1 MQLHTIKEDF
11 IRIDKNLDSGVC
23 SDETLSNRR
32 DLMHRLHVLKQLEV
46 NDFAQKAKIK
56 WAVEGDE
63 NTKFFHGII
72 NKRRSQL
79 SIRGV
84 FVDGD
89 WRTDPVEVKEVF
101 KEHFATR
108 FKQPVH
114 DRLKLNISFPN
125 RLSNV
130 QVEDLDRCVSRDEI
144 RCGIWDIVDGNK
156 PISLI
161 GSVYKVVT
169 KILAN
174 RLTTVISDLVSDS
187 QSAFIANRQILDGL
201 FILNELLSWCKRKKK
216 QALIF
221 KVDFAKAYDS
231 VRWDYL
237 LDVLH
242 AFGFGPNWCKWIR
255 GIFSSAM
262 ASILINGSPSSEF
275 PFFCGLKQGDPL
287 APYLFIL
294 IMESL
299 HISFSRVVSDGFFK
313 GIDIQGS
320 TSISHIFYADDAV
333 FIGEWSEAN
342 LVNLVRILKCFY
354 LASGLKINL
363 IKSQLLG
370 VGVPRYIVHQ
380 GASLVGCAVLQ
391 TPFKYLGIS
400 VGNQMSRKSA
410 WENTIQKLHSRL
422 SKWKVKT
429 LSVGGRLTLLKS
441 VLGSSPLYNMSIY
454 KVPKGV
460 LHDMESIRSKFFN
473 GADLSERKITWVAWD
488 RVLASKK
495 NGGLG
500 VSSFHALNR
509 ALLLK
514 WVWRFISQ
522 DGSIWSRVIR
532 AIYGTSIDLH
542 STKYT
547 SNWCSILREVQVL
560 SSKGFDFV
568 SRCKKRVGN
577 GCNTRFWLDIWVL
590 DCPLSIRFPRIF
602 ALEIDKEVSVSVKMG
617 ANSIVDSFR
626 RPIRDGVERQQWGDL
641 SSILDTISLSSA
653 NDRWSCDVNGD
664 GMFRVKDIRSS
675 LDDIFLPSSALAT
688 RWVKYIPIKINI
700 FIWRAR
706 LDRLPTRSNL
716 ANRGVVLDSLLC
728 PICGSVPEDAS
739 HFLFQCGLSKL
750 VFRKICRWWDLV
762 PNDMS
767 SFSDWDVW
775 FSGIRLPCKLKLI
788 LEGVF
793 YVAWW
798 HIWRFRNQSIFAETP
813 PRRSVLFD
821 DIVSRAF
828 DWYKARLVIKGFRQR
843 EGLDYFDTYSL
854 VARITS
860 IRMILAIVAL
870 RNLKVHQIDVKKAFL
885 NGDLEEEIYMNQPK
899 GFMAPGLE
907 SKVCSVIGDDRFVVR
922 IIPTLPMVYS
932 PVFLCESSQHF
943 LGFSRLRLIVKSVAG
958 LSPQPSR
965 AESTTEPSPQSSRR
979 RAEDVSRCCKGVMAV
994 TVAGDL
1000 SSLHTS
1006 TTGCGWLLWETEHIA
1021 GDPGGKPRVIRPSRI
1036 KVVPSRSVL
1045 SFGDRETLM
1054 PLGEHAAHW
1063 ANYLGELSSGVAVA
1077 PSLLAPS
1084 ARRSKAGVTWQEDW
1098 VMESSATREY
1108 PSSSIPILET
1118 YKKKLLT
1125 ELFLNPLRTKFS
1137 MMRYMAIVR
1146 RGQAAGK
1153 IPGRWLG
1160 SFAGTAKLV
1169 IPPSPPCT
1177 HSSDV
1182 AKLKKREKV
1191 LTRQGGGRGDEQGYD
1206 VDDWLRMGRHEDD

>member
-1 MQLHTIKEDF
+1 MVENAWNAFSHSDSNSLIRFKKKLQDLKKIIRTWIKDKKSHHNGVLNTIKEDL

-56 WAVEGDE
+56 WAIEGDE

-89 WRTDPVEVKEVF
+89 WRTDSEDVKEVF

-114 DRLKLNISFPN
+114 DHLKLNFSYPN
-125 RLSNV
+125 RLSNG

-144 RCGIWDIVDGNK
+144 RVAVWDCGENKSPGPDGYTFEFFKRYWNFIGPDFCLADECFFSSGCFPK
-156 PISLI
+156 GSNASFIALIPKVMDAMFVTDFRPISLI
-161 GSVYKVVT
+161 GSMYKVVT

-187 QSAFIANRQILDGL
+187 QSAFIANRQILGGP

-242 AFGFGPNWCKWIR
+242 AFGFGLNWCKWIR
-255 GIFSSAM
+255 GIFSSVM

-299 HISFSRVVSDGFFK
+299 HISFSRAVSDGFFK

-320 TSISHIFYADDAV
+320 TSISHLFYADDAV

-342 LVNLVRILKCFY
+342 LVNMVRILKCFY

-410 WENTIQKLHSRL
+410 WENTIQKLHSWL

-441 VLGSSPLYNMSIY
+441 VLGSSPLYNMLIY

-542 STKYT
+542 SKKYT
-547 SNWCSILREVQVL
+547 SNWCSILREVHVL

-750 VFRKICRWWDLV
+750 VFRKIYRWWDLV

-798 HIWRFRNQSIFAETP
+798 HI
-813 PRRSVLFD
+813 
-821 DIVSRAF
+821 
-828 DWYKARLVIKGFRQR
+828 
-843 EGLDYFDTYSL
+843 
-854 VARITS
+854 
-860 IRMILAIVAL
+860 
-870 RNLKVHQIDVKKAFL
+870 
-885 NGDLEEEIYMNQPK
+885 
-899 GFMAPGLE
+899 
-907 SKVCSVIGDDRFVVR
+907 
-922 IIPTLPMVYS
+922 
-932 PVFLCESSQHF
+932 
-943 LGFSRLRLIVKSVAG
+943 
-958 LSPQPSR
+958 
-965 AESTTEPSPQSSRR
+965 
-979 RAEDVSRCCKGVMAV
+979 
-994 TVAGDL
+994 
-1000 SSLHTS
+1000 
-1006 TTGCGWLLWETEHIA
+1006 
-1021 GDPGGKPRVIRPSRI
+1021 
-1036 KVVPSRSVL
+1036 
-1045 SFGDRETLM
+1045 
-1054 PLGEHAAHW
+1054 
-1063 ANYLGELSSGVAVA
+1063 
-1077 PSLLAPS
+1077 
-1084 ARRSKAGVTWQEDW
+1084 
-1098 VMESSATREY
+1098 
-1108 PSSSIPILET
+1108 
-1118 YKKKLLT
+1118 
-1125 ELFLNPLRTKFS
+1125 
-1137 MMRYMAIVR
+1137 
-1146 RGQAAGK
+1146 
-1153 IPGRWLG
+1153 
-1160 SFAGTAKLV
+1160 
-1169 IPPSPPCT
+1169 
-1177 HSSDV
+1177 
-1182 AKLKKREKV
+1182 
-1191 LTRQGGGRGDEQGYD
+1191 
-1206 VDDWLRMGRHEDD
+1206 

>member
-1 MQLHTIKEDF
+1 M
-11 IRIDKNLDSGVC
+11 KN
-23 SDETLSNRR
+23 
-32 DLMHRLHVLKQLEV
+32 
-46 NDFAQKAKIK
+46 
-56 WAVEGDE
+56 
-63 NTKFFHGII
+63 
-72 NKRRSQL
+72 QL
-79 SIRGV
+79 SLLYQTI
-84 FVDGD
+84 DTPYSID
-89 WRTDPVEVKEVF
+89 
-101 KEHFATR
+101 
-108 FKQPVH
+108 
-114 DRLKLNISFPN
+114 LN
-125 RLSNV
+125 
-130 QVEDLDRCVSRDEI
+130 
-144 RCGIWDIVDGNK
+144 
-156 PISLI
+156 
-161 GSVYKVVT
+161 
-169 KILAN
+169 
-174 RLTTVISDLVSDS
+174 
-187 QSAFIANRQILDGL
+187 
-201 FILNELLSWCKRKKK
+201 
-216 QALIF
+216 
-221 KVDFAKAYDS
+221 
-231 VRWDYL
+231 
-237 LDVLH
+237 
-242 AFGFGPNWCKWIR
+242 
-255 GIFSSAM
+255 M
-262 ASILINGSPSSEF
+262 
-275 PFFCGLKQGDPL
+275 
-287 APYLFIL
+287 PY
-294 IMESL
+294 
-299 HISFSRVVSDGFFK
+299 
-313 GIDIQGS
+313 
-320 TSISHIFYADDAV
+320 
-333 FIGEWSEAN
+333 
-342 LVNLVRILKCFY
+342 
-354 LASGLKINL
+354 
-363 IKSQLLG
+363 
-370 VGVPRYIVHQ
+370 
-380 GASLVGCAVLQ
+380 
-391 TPFKYLGIS
+391 PFKYLGIS

-775 FSGIRLPCKLKLI
+775 FSGIRLSCKLNLI

-798 HIWRFRNQSIFAETP
+798 HIWRFRNQSIFAKTP
-813 PRRSVLFD
+813 PRRSMLFD

-828 DWYKARLVIKGFRQR
+828 DW
-843 EGLDYFDTYSL
+843 
-854 VARITS
+854 
-860 IRMILAIVAL
+860 
-870 RNLKVHQIDVKKAFL
+870 
-885 NGDLEEEIYMNQPK
+885 
-899 GFMAPGLE
+899 
-907 SKVCSVIGDDRFVVR
+907 C
-922 IIPTLPMVYS
+922 
-932 PVFLCESSQHF
+932 
-943 LGFSRLRLIVKSVAG
+943 
-958 LSPQPSR
+958 
-965 AESTTEPSPQSSRR
+965 
-979 RAEDVSRCCKGVMAV
+979 VSRYN
-994 TVAGDL
+994 
-1000 SSLHTS
+1000 SSFS
-1006 TTGCGWLLWETEHIA
+1006 WDSWLKNPNLI
-1021 GDPGGKPRVIRPSRI
+1021 
-1036 KVVPSRSVL
+1036 
-1045 SFGDRETLM
+1045 
-1054 PLGEHAAHW
+1054 
-1063 ANYLGELSSGVAVA
+1063 
-1077 PSLLAPS
+1077 SL
-1084 ARRSKAGVTWQEDW
+1084 
-1098 VMESSATREY
+1098 
-1108 PSSSIPILET
+1108 
-1118 YKKKLLT
+1118 
-1125 ELFLNPLRTKFS
+1125 
-1137 MMRYMAIVR
+1137 
-1146 RGQAAGK
+1146 
-1153 IPGRWLG
+1153 
-1160 SFAGTAKLV
+1160 
-1169 IPPSPPCT
+1169 
-1177 HSSDV
+1177 
-1182 AKLKKREKV
+1182 
-1191 LTRQGGGRGDEQGYD
+1191 
-1206 VDDWLRMGRHEDD
+1206 

>member
-1 MQLHTIKEDF
+1 MDVKFLWGNSNYQFVFSESVGNSGGILCVWEANVFHKDFVSVSDNFIALYGTWIPTKSKVLMIVIYAPQSPALKRVLWDYISSLISRWNGETVIMGDFNEVRSVDERLGSTFNHSSARVFNNFISSSGLVEVKMEGYSFTWSLSSGKKMSKLDRFLVSEGILLLFPSITAICLDRHLSDHRPIILNEIRTDYGPVPFRTYHSWFLIAGFDTMVENAWNSFSHSDSNSLIRFKKKLQDLKKIIRTWIKDKKSHHNGVLNTIKEDL

-89 WRTDPVEVKEVF
+89 WRTDPEEVKEVF

-125 RLSNV
+125 RLSNG

-144 RCGIWDIVDGNK
+144 RAAVWDCGENKSPGPDGYTFEFFRRYWNFIGPDFCSAVECFFSSGCFPK
-156 PISLI
+156 GSNASFIALIPKVMDAKFVTDFRPISLI

-187 QSAFIANRQILDGL
+187 QSAFIANRQILDGP

-299 HISFSRVVSDGFFK
+299 HISFSRAVSDGFFK

-320 TSISHIFYADDAV
+320 TSISHLFYADDAV

-828 DWYKARLVIKGFRQR
+828 DW
-843 EGLDYFDTYSL
+843 
-854 VARITS
+854 
-860 IRMILAIVAL
+860 
-870 RNLKVHQIDVKKAFL
+870 
-885 NGDLEEEIYMNQPK
+885 
-899 GFMAPGLE
+899 
-907 SKVCSVIGDDRFVVR
+907 C
-922 IIPTLPMVYS
+922 
-932 PVFLCESSQHF
+932 
-943 LGFSRLRLIVKSVAG
+943 
-958 LSPQPSR
+958 
-965 AESTTEPSPQSSRR
+965 
-979 RAEDVSRCCKGVMAV
+979 VSRCN
-994 TVAGDL
+994 
-1000 SSLHTS
+1000 SSFS
-1006 TTGCGWLLWETEHIA
+1006 WDSWLKNPNLI
-1021 GDPGGKPRVIRPSRI
+1021 
-1036 KVVPSRSVL
+1036 
-1045 SFGDRETLM
+1045 
-1054 PLGEHAAHW
+1054 
-1063 ANYLGELSSGVAVA
+1063 
-1077 PSLLAPS
+1077 SL
-1084 ARRSKAGVTWQEDW
+1084 
-1098 VMESSATREY
+1098 
-1108 PSSSIPILET
+1108 
-1118 YKKKLLT
+1118 
-1125 ELFLNPLRTKFS
+1125 
-1137 MMRYMAIVR
+1137 
-1146 RGQAAGK
+1146 
-1153 IPGRWLG
+1153 
-1160 SFAGTAKLV
+1160 
-1169 IPPSPPCT
+1169 
-1177 HSSDV
+1177 
-1182 AKLKKREKV
+1182 
-1191 LTRQGGGRGDEQGYD
+1191 
-1206 VDDWLRMGRHEDD
+1206 